1 MILYIEVI
9 LKMEGNS
16 ILEMIKSKDSKRALK
31 EMESILKRI
40 LLDKLYK
47 EKNINIDF
55 RENDFILLLDFCIK
69 NFTDYYDI
77 LTYLRNLYFFS
88 EKSDSEKLYELASI
102 YEIIS
107 K

>member
-1 MILYIEVI
+1 M
-9 LKMEGNS
+9 KSNS
-16 ILEMIKSKDSKRALK
+16 ILEMIKSKDSKSALK

-40 LLDKLYK
+40 LLDKINK
-47 EKNINIDF
+47 EKNINIDL
-55 RENDFILLLDFCIK
+55 RDNDFMSLLDFCIK
-69 NFTDYYDI
+69 NYTEYYDI

-88 EKSDSEKLYELASI
+88 EKSDQEKLYELASI

>member
-1 MILYIEVI
+1 
-9 LKMEGNS
+9 MEDNS
-16 ILEMIKSKDSKRALK
+16 ILEMIKSKDSKSALK
-31 EMESILKRI
+31 EMESILKEI
-40 LLDKLYK
+40 LIHKLAK

-55 RENDFILLLDFCIK
+55 SENDFISLLDFCIK
-69 NFTDYYDI
+69 NFTEYYDI

>member
-1 MILYIEVI
+1 M
-9 LKMEGNS
+9 KSNS
-16 ILEMIKSKDSKRALK
+16 ILEMIKSKDSKSALK

-40 LLDKLYK
+40 LLDKINK
-47 EKNINIDF
+47 EKNINIDL
-55 RENDFILLLDFCIK
+55 RDNDFMSLLDFCIK
-69 NFTDYYDI
+69 NYIEYYDI

-88 EKSDSEKLYELASI
+88 EKSDQEKLYELASI

>member
-1 MILYIEVI
+1 M
-9 LKMEGNS
+9 KSNS
-16 ILEMIKSKDSKRALK
+16 ILEMIKSKDSKSALK

-40 LLDKLYK
+40 VLDKINK
-47 EKNINIDF
+47 EKNINIDL
-55 RENDFILLLDFCIK
+55 RENDFMSLLDFCIK
-69 NFTDYYDI
+69 NYTEYYDI

-88 EKSDSEKLYELASI
+88 EKSDQEKLYELASI

>member
-1 MILYIEVI
+1 M
-9 LKMEGNS
+9 KMEGNS
-16 ILEMIKSKDSKRALK
+16 ILEMIKSKDSKSALK
-31 EMESILKRI
+31 EMESILKNI
-40 LLDKLYK
+40 LLDKLDK

-69 NFTDYYDI
+69 NFTEYYDI

-88 EKSDSEKLYELASI
+88 EKSDSEKLYELANI